1 MLLLA
6 AAVLSVQATGPT
18 AALPWF
24 TEAEIAGAVRLEVPA
39 DPLPSTRGTA
49 GKGVS
54 LVREHPIENS
64 LLSSEQGLISFWIRP
79 AWNGDDGKRHV
90 FLKLGDPTRNGILV
104 EKAESGMLRYV
115 MASPAAVTVG
125 RTDVSHWRKGEWHQI
140 AIGWYRN
147 EEGKPLGL
155 PLWVDKVAKDGRIA
169 GHNTFFDP
177 SSMTD
182 RRIIIGDSTSDAE
195 MDELIFRGKLYE
207 KHPPDQIETI
217 YRDWFRTAP
226 FSAISVDH
234 EPSCVPADRRVLAGH
249 QKQFGLKARLPSG
262 FVRITDF
269 AVRYGQWSEFDAK
282 PFIRWGIDKPEI
294 ATVDE
299 NGLVT
304 GHRVGRCRL
313 TAEFRWM
320 RASYDVEVIPEEQ
333 PDLVV
338 LWVELLPR
346 YPWDE
351 AKDRPAPGE
360 SVESVVH
367 IANYGF
373 AASAPGV
380 FVRFELLPDANQN
393 FKLDKGERASEV
405 ALKTIGSLSPR
416 QETIVRFPWKWRE
429 EPTWVRV
436 TVDSTSASP
445 DLCLPNNTRCDLN
458 TARPLRMAFPPKVR
472 EDTYRDK
479 RINLVGSFC
488 YYDWVHAEVQ
498 RLQVM
503 MREAVYPTTSPDGI
517 RDAVR
522 IDNFYDLQL
531 GEWEKEPWVLN
542 ERYYDGGFP
551 INELV
556 DPMAIDSAIIHEFGH
571 TCLALPDLYGYP
583 VRAWNVLLKDEQ
595 GNPYGGGPLLPV
607 VGADG
612 IITFSTANNVPCGV
626 GYTPL
631 MDYCHLWLHP
641 AHAGQVQYFAGFRG
655 SRFWGTQGRL
665 IPWREHFLQVYDF
678 EDKPLVG
685 AAVYV
690 YHVTQTDA
698 QDATTKFFA
707 DRPKFMGNTDKDGR
721 YKFPET
727 TDASWD
733 DPDTDLVEGAW
744 PVWNPFGRAKTTTGA
759 PPDTAFTPNVWTV
772 EGLLLI
778 KVVCGDQVEFAWL
791 PLTELNEAFFRG
803 ERIRGVY
810 PIRTSLRPVG
820 QTTQLVRTEV
830 PEAIREVN
838 TRPVAVAPAEIT
850 VRCGE
855 AFEIDASESRDP
867 EGQPLYYRWVRSA
880 GTAGPAFGMET
891 KLRGK
896 APEEPGETEY
906 KLLVIDGLRVSEPVS
921 VRLQFVKGD

>member
-6 AAVLSVQATGPT
+6 MALLTARANGPT

-24 TEAEIAGAVRLEVPA
+24 TEADIVGALRLAAPA
-39 DPLPSTRGTA
+39 DPLPAADGTA
-49 GKGVS
+49 GKGVQ
-54 LVREHPIENS
+54 LAREFAIENP
-64 LLSSEQGLISFWIRP
+64 LLSSEQGLISFWVRP
-79 AWNGDDGKRHV
+79 NWHGNDGRRHI
-90 FLKLGDPTRNGILV
+90 FLRLGDPDKNGILV
-104 EKAESGMLRYV
+104 EKAASGMLRYV

-125 RTDVSHWRKGEWHQI
+125 RTDVTHWRKGEWHQI

-155 PLWVDKVAKDGRIA
+155 PLWVDKVARDGRIA
-169 GHNTFFDP
+169 GYNTFFDP
-177 SSMTD
+177 QSMND
-182 RRIIIGDSTSDAE
+182 RRIVIGDSTSHAA
-195 MDELIFRGKLYE
+195 MDELIFRSKLFD

-217 YRDWFRTAP
+217 YRDWFLTAP
-226 FSAISVDH
+226 FSAISVDP
-234 EPSCVPADRRVLAGH
+234 EPCCVPADRRVIAGY

-262 FVRITDF
+262 FERITDF

-282 PFIRWGIDKPEI
+282 PFIRWGVDKPEI

-304 GHRVGRCRL
+304 GHKVGRCRL

-320 RASYDVEVIPEEQ
+320 RATYDIEVIPADQ
-333 PDLVV
+333 PDLSV
-338 LWVELLPR
+338 LWVEMLPR
-346 YPWDE
+346 YPWDQ
-351 AKDRPAPGE
+351 AKDRPSPGE
-360 SVESVVH
+360 TVETVVH
-367 IANYGF
+367 IGNYGF
-373 AASAPGV
+373 ARSAPEV
-380 FVRFELLPDANQN
+380 FVRFELLPDANRN
-393 FKLDKGERASEV
+393 FRLDKGERAVEV
-405 ALKTIGSLSPR
+405 ALETIGSLTPLEQR
-416 QETIVRFPWKWRE
+416 TVRFSWQWRE

-436 TVDSTSASP
+436 TVDPTRASQ
-445 DLCLPNNTRCDLN
+445 DLCLANNTRCDLN
-458 TARPLRMAFPPKVR
+458 IARPLRMAFPPKAR
-472 EDTYRDK
+472 EDTYAEK
-479 RINLVGSFC
+479 KINLVGSFN

-503 MREAVYPTTSPDGI
+503 MQEAVYPTTSPDGI

-522 IDNFYDLQL
+522 IDNFFDLQG
-531 GEWEKEPWVLN
+531 GEWEKEPWVVN

-551 INELV
+551 INEPVNL
-556 DPMAIDSAIIHEFGH
+556 MAIDSAIIHEFGH

-583 VRAWNVLLKDEQ
+583 VRAWNVLLKDEN
-595 GNPYGGGPLLPV
+595 GETYGGGPLLPV

-612 IITFSTANNVPCGV
+612 VITFSTANNVPCAV

-631 MDYCHLWLHP
+631 MDFCHLWFHP

-655 SRFWGTQGRL
+655 SRFWGVQGRL
-665 IPWREHFLQVYDF
+665 IPWREHVLQVYDW

-685 AAVYV
+685 AAVYI

-707 DRPKFMGNTDKDGR
+707 DRPKFVGNTDKDGR
-721 YKFPET
+721 YLFPET
-727 TDASWD
+727 TDESWD
-733 DPDTDLVEGAW
+733 DPDTDPVEGAW

-810 PIRTSLRPVG
+810 PIRTSLRPVRG
-820 QTTQLVRTEV
+820 TTPIVRRAV

-838 TRPVAVAPAEIT
+838 KRPIAVVPPEIT

-855 AFEIDASESRDP
+855 AFELDASQSSDP
-867 EGQPLYYRWVRSA
+867 EGQPLVYRWVRSSGSVSPVFWTGA
-880 GTAGPAFGMET
+880 KLSGTAPD
-891 KLRGK
+891 
-896 APEEPGETEY
+896 EPGEAEY
-906 KLLVIDGLRVSEPVS
+906 KLLVIDGLRVSEPAV
-921 VRLQFVKGD
+921 VKLKFVKAD

>member
-6 AAVLSVQATGPT
+6 MALLATQTDEPI

-24 TEAEIAGAVRLEVPA
+24 SEAEIHGAVRLAAPA
-39 DPLPSTRGTA
+39 DPLPTGPGTA
-49 GKGVS
+49 GKGVQ
-54 LVREHPIENS
+54 LVRAFAIENPV
-64 LLSSEQGLISFWIRP
+64 LSSRQGLISFWVRP
-79 AWNGDDGKRHV
+79 NWDGDDGKRHV
-90 FLKLGDPTRNGILV
+90 FLKLGDPARNGMLV
-104 EKAESGMLRYV
+104 EKAATGMLRYV
-115 MASPAAVTVG
+115 MASPSAVTVG
-125 RTDVSHWRKGEWHQI
+125 RTDVRRWHKGEWHQI

-147 EEGKPLGL
+147 EEGQPLGL
-155 PLWVDKVAKDGRIA
+155 PLWVDKVARDGRIA
-169 GHNTFFDP
+169 GYNTFFDP
-177 SSMTD
+177 QSMSD
-182 RRIIIGDSTSDAE
+182 RHIVIGDSTSDAA
-195 MDELIFRGKLYE
+195 MDELIFRGKLYDR
-207 KHPPDQIETI
+207 HPPDQIETI
-217 YRDWFRTAP
+217 YRDWFLTAP
-226 FSAISVDH
+226 CSAISVDH
-234 EPSCVPADRRVLAGH
+234 EPCGVPADKRVIAGY
-249 QKQFGLKARLPSG
+249 QKQFGLEARLPSG
-262 FVRITDF
+262 FERITDF

-282 PFIRWGIDKPEI
+282 PYIRWGVDKPDI

-299 NGLVT
+299 DGLVT
-304 GHRVGRCRL
+304 GHKPGRCRL

-320 RASYDVEVIPEEQ
+320 RASYDIEVIPAQQ
-333 PDLVV
+333 PDLDL

-346 YPWDE
+346 YPTDE
-351 AKDRPAPGE
+351 AKDRPSPGE
-360 SVESVVH
+360 NVESVAH
-367 IANYGF
+367 IANFGF
-373 AASAPGV
+373 VPSSSEV
-380 FVRFELLPDANQN
+380 FVRFELVPDANRN
-393 FKLDKGERASEV
+393 FRLDKGERATEV
-405 ALKTIGSLSPR
+405 ELRTIGSLAPR
-416 QETIVRFPWKWRE
+416 EQTTVRFSWKWRE

-436 TVDSTSASP
+436 TVDATGASP

-458 TARPLRMAFPPKVR
+458 VARPLRMAFPPKAR
-472 EDTYRDK
+472 EDTYAEK
-479 RINLVGSFC
+479 KINLVGSFS

-498 RLQVM
+498 RLQSM

-531 GEWEKEPWVLN
+531 GEWEKEPWVVN

-551 INELV
+551 INESVNL
-556 DPMAIDSAIIHEFGH
+556 MAIDSAIIHEFGH

-583 VRAWNVLLKDEQ
+583 VRVWNVLLKDEN
-595 GNPYGGGPLLPV
+595 GKPYGGGPLLPV

-612 IITFSTANNVPCGV
+612 VTTFSTANNVPCAV

-631 MDYCHLWLHP
+631 MDFCHLWFHP
-641 AHAGQVQYFAGFRG
+641 AHAGQIQYFAGFRG

-690 YHVTQTDA
+690 YHSTQTDA

-721 YKFPET
+721 YHFPET
-727 TDASWD
+727 THESWD
-733 DPDTDLVEGAW
+733 DPDTDTVEGAW

-810 PIRTSLRPVG
+810 PIRTSLRPVSG
-820 QTTQLVRTEV
+820 PTAVIG
-830 PEAIREVN
+830 PEIPQAIREVN
-838 TRPVAVAPAEIT
+838 KRPVAVVPAEIT

-855 AFEIDASESRDP
+855 VFELDASQSTDP
-867 EGQPLYYRWVRSA
+867 EGQPLYFRWVRAEGSVA
-880 GTAGPAFGMET
+880 PVFGMEA
-891 KLRGK
+891 KLTGT
-896 APEEPGETEY
+896 APDEPGEAVY
-906 KLLVIDGLRVSEPVS
+906 KLLVIDGLRVSEPATVKIK
-921 VRLQFVKGD
+921 FVKSD